1 MHSTIQLGS
10 VALPAGPLTSLLAVW
25 LATEVAARLGRRY
38 GITYDRMFGLCTSA
52 LLAGL
57 VVARLAHVIA
67 FWEVYSQSLLDILA
81 LRPGGLT
88 PWPGILGAFA
98 AGWLYLMRFRL
109 DPEPAGAALLTGL
122 VAGGVVWTIGGYLT
136 GRVVGTETSMV
147 WAAMYGEQAR
157 HPTGLYQSLG
167 CAAIWALLWYRTL
180 DPRRVLLT
188 GLFLVAL
195 LFLATE
201 GFRIGRSDALWLD
214 GIQIGWLG
222 LALLTGYALW
232 RTNLSSNTAPPASDA
247 GSS

>member
-25 LATEVAARLGRRY
+25 LATEVAARMGRRY
-38 GITYDRMFGLCTSA
+38 GMTYDRMFGLCTTA

-67 FWEVYSQSLLDILA
+67 FWEVYRQSLLDVLA

-88 PWPGILGAFA
+88 PWPGIIGAFA
-98 AGWLYLMRFRL
+98 AGWLYLMRHRL

-122 VAGGVVWTIGGYLT
+122 VAGGVVWAIGGYLT
-136 GRVVGTETSMV
+136 GRVVGTETDMV

-167 CAAIWALLWYRTL
+167 CAAIWVLLWYRAL

-201 GFRIGRSDALWLD
+201 GFRIGRSEALWLD

-222 LALLTGYALW
+222 LAVLTGYGMW
-232 RTNLSSNTAPPASDA
+232 RANLPSNPDPAETDA
-247 GSS
+247 GRP

>member
-25 LATEVAARLGRRY
+25 LATEVAARMGRRY
-38 GITYDRMFGLCTSA
+38 DLTYDRLFGLCTSA

-67 FWEVYSQSLLDILA
+67 FWEVYSQSLLDVLA

-88 PWPGILGAFA
+88 PWPGIIGAFV
-98 AGWLYLMRFRL
+98 AGWIYLIRFRL
-109 DPEPAGAALLTGL
+109 DPEPAGASVLTGL
-122 VAGGVVWTIGGYLT
+122 AAGGGVWTIGGYLT
-136 GRVVGTETSMV
+136 GRVVGTETDMV

-180 DPRRVLLT
+180 EPRKVLLT
-188 GLFLVAL
+188 GLFLVAA
-195 LFLATE
+195 LFLLTE
-201 GFRIGRSDALWLD
+201 GFRIGRSDELWLD
-214 GIQIGWLG
+214 AVQIGWLV
-222 LALLTGYALW
+222 LALLTGYGMW
-232 RTNLSSNTAPPASDA
+232 RTNLSPRTDPPDA
-247 GSS
+247 ESVGP